1 MLAINA
7 IRNVNNTL
15 NNNISFGYRS
25 NELVKAPTY
34 SNDMVEGNIG
44 GLFTGFVGTLK
55 SSPLFDSKTEMDFL
69 LLRQYWRVFQC
80 HRKVLDLFVFQYDDF
95 IFTFFQQCAG

>member
-25 NELVKAPTY
+25 NELVKAPAY
-34 SNDMVEGNIG
+34 SNDMVEGGIG

-55 SSPLFDSKTEMDFL
+55 SSPLFNFNSTVKQRTQSINDGLEKTKL
-69 LLRQYWRVFQC
+69 NL
-80 HRKVLDLFVFQYDDF
+80 
-95 IFTFFQQCAG
+95 IA

>member
-25 NELVKAPTY
+25 NELVKAPVY
-34 SNDMVEGNIG
+34 SNDMVEGGIG

-55 SSPLFDSKTEMDFL
+55 SSPLFNTTVKQRTQSISEGLEQTKL
-69 LLRQYWRVFQC
+69 NL
-80 HRKVLDLFVFQYDDF
+80 
-95 IFTFFQQCAG
+95 IA

>member
-15 NNNISFGYRS
+15 NNRRTVNFGYRS
-25 NELVKAPTY
+25 NELVKSSPIN
-34 SNDMVEGNIG
+34 SDMVQGGIG

-55 SSPLFDSKTEMDFL
+55 TSPMFNFNNTVKERTQSINEGLNETKL
-69 LLRQYWRVFQC
+69 NL
-80 HRKVLDLFVFQYDDF
+80 
-95 IFTFFQQCAG
+95 IA